1 MSNSIKNY
9 GISGLSANVEL
20 GKQGV
25 QIVGSDPD
33 QIQFLNANLELTP
46 AVIAAGVSASDGVT
60 LDQLNEAGVQKI
72 QSVTALVSHTDTQ
85 VSLGLVQPNT
95 RIHWC
100 VVDPVTEWTNASS
113 NTNISVGDSAD
124 NSRLFT
130 ELDLTDG
137 IQTTDQR
144 DHVYTAETE
153 ISVFVT
159 AGGAD
164 AGTARVTVWYT
175 GTIN

>member
-60 LDQLNEAGVQKI
+60 LDQLNEASVQKI
-72 QSVTALVSHTDTQ
+72 QSVTALVSHTDTH

-100 VVDPVTEWTNASS
+100 VVDPVTEWTGADSD
-113 NTNISVGDSAD
+113 TNISVGDSAD

-159 AGGAD
+159 AGGAA
-164 AGTARVTVWYT
+164 AGTARITVWYS